1 MSRAATFG
9 LLAGMIG
16 SALYFLFWNRT
27 SSSSPAR
34 TPQRPRGEVIFR
46 NTPTAGGEL

>member
-27 SSSSPAR
+27 SSSPAPSSPRA
-34 TPQRPRGEVIFR
+34 RGEVIFR
-46 NTPTAGGEL
+46 NTPTVGGEL

>member
-16 SALYFLFWNRT
+16 SALYFLFWNRA
-27 SSSSPAR
+27 SSPAPA
-34 TPQRPRGEVIFR
+34 PQRARGEVIFR
-46 NTPTAGGEL
+46 NTPTVGGEL